1 MKKIPVLCEIQGGK
15 LVCRDSLVLVFCY
28 FTTGERKKGK
38 RKGKGK
44 EKDEGNLKKS
54 EALACDVMMAAITS
68 AKSE

>member
-1 MKKIPVLCEIQGGK
+1 MQGFPRFGF
-15 LVCRDSLVLVFCY
+15 LLFYYR
-28 FTTGERKKGK
+28 RK
-38 RKGKGK
+38 K